1 MLLLTTRST
10 SRDFSASNCGERI
23 ETNSPSFVLRRKSW
37 RRRSITP
44 EEQEMEVAHSGESA
58 ACEVL
63 RTEVLREDDL
73 RLRPVLMNVPRFHD
87 DSGSL
92 RDEEH
97 LDCLSSMFS
106 FDGDYLQ
113 YLFVAV
119 LQSELPPDEIPPT
132 VHNLSHVALS
142 IVLHGCAATYNAYNQ
157 ESKYRIPK
165 RLCGRNGSQPQL
177 HRFDWWCITSSP
189 YSP

>member
-73 RLRPVLMNVPRFHD
+73 RLRAVLMDVPRFHD

-92 RDEEH
+92 RDEEQFGLLV
-97 LDCLSSMFS
+97 LDVQLRRR
-106 FDGDYLQ
+106 
-113 YLFVAV
+113 
-119 LQSELPPDEIPPT
+119 LPS
-132 VHNLSHVALS
+132 VSLRGS
-142 IVLHGCAATYNAYNQ
+142 AA
-157 ESKYRIPK
+157 E
-165 RLCGRNGSQPQL
+165 
-177 HRFDWWCITSSP
+177 
-189 YSP
+189 